1 MLVPLTIADGYRY
14 KITTN
19 FTKSLYI
26 AYGSSCELETQMMLA
41 GNLDYSDSDIIEAIM
56 DLIIKAERML
66 NPL

>member
-1 MLVPLTIADGYRY
+1 MLVPLTITDGYRC

-56 DLIIKAERML
+56 DKIIKAERML